1 MLHDTISIVALLTL
15 IAGACQWIA
24 WRFRLP
30 ALVLLSLCGV
40 ILGPATGWLNP
51 LEYFGGN
58 LSPLVSL
65 AVAVILFEGGLNL
78 RLTELHSTKLATFG
92 MILVGAPL
100 GWFLIAS
107 ALHSIAGFS
116 GPVSAVLG
124 GLLVVTGPTVI
135 IPMLRQARL
144 NPRVASVLKWEGIVN
159 DPIGALFA
167 TVTYEYFASDVV
179 RHAPGTAIAVLA
191 FHIFVVSLQSY
202 LIGVGISFAFRKSHV
217 PEFLKPIVIL
227 TAVLAAYALGNRI
240 QSEGGLIAVTV
251 LGMTLANVPF
261 PAFEEQRRFK
271 EYLTTLLVSLVF
283 IILTAALQPENLLK
297 LHKGMLVF
305 ILVLMFVIRP
315 LTVWVSTI
323 KSGLSWKERLFIGW
337 IAPRGVVCVVVAG
350 LFGPKMVALG
360 YPDARLLT
368 PLVFAVVF
376 ATVIVHGFT
385 IRPLAKKLGLV
396 PEGKQGLI
404 IIGATPWTAAFA
416 EALKRQDVPVLVI
429 DNNWHRLSPLR
440 QAQVPTLY
448 GEPLSSAFENQMDM
462 SKYTYLLCATD
473 NTAYNAL
480 VCSHFSYEYGRGNIL
495 QLAGE
500 KDENELWAYH
510 ESVKGLTLIGESQSF
525 SDLQS
530 RLYIGWKFTATRLT
544 DKYTFQDFAANLNR
558 EFFLILAVTESGALR
573 FSTVEHMLVPK
584 TGDTVIAFTAP
595 EKAPVEMPGEEV
607 FDTVTS

>member
-15 IAGACQWIA
+15 IAGVCQWVA

-51 LEYFGGN
+51 MEYFGGS

-100 GWFLIAS
+100 GWFLIAV

-135 IPMLRQARL
+135 MPMLRQARL
-144 NPRVASVLKWEGIVN
+144 NPRVSSVLKWEGIVN

-167 TVTYEYFASDVV
+167 TVTYEYFASDAV

-191 FHIFVVSLQSY
+191 FHVFTVSLQSY
-202 LIGVGISFAFRKSHV
+202 LIGIGISFAFRKSYV
-217 PEFLKPIVIL
+217 PEFLKPIV
-227 TAVLAAYALGNRI
+227 
-240 QSEGGLIAVTV
+240 
-251 LGMTLANVPF
+251 
-261 PAFEEQRRFK
+261 
-271 EYLTTLLVSLVF
+271 
-283 IILTAALQPENLLK
+283 ILTAALQPENLLK

-315 LTVWVSTI
+315 LTVWVSTM

-360 YPDARLLT
+360 YPDAGLLT

-376 ATVIVHGFT
+376 ATVILHGFT
-385 IRPLAKKLGLV
+385 IRPLAQKLGLV
-396 PEGKQGLI
+396 PEGKQGII

-416 EALKRQDVPVLVI
+416 EALKKQDVPVLVI

-544 DKYTFQDFAANLNR
+544 DKYTFQDFAAKLNR
-558 EFFLILAVTESGALR
+558 DFFLILAVSESGALR

-584 TGDTVIAFTAP
+584 TGDTVIAFAAP
-595 EKAPVEMPGEEV
+595 EKAPVEMPKEEV